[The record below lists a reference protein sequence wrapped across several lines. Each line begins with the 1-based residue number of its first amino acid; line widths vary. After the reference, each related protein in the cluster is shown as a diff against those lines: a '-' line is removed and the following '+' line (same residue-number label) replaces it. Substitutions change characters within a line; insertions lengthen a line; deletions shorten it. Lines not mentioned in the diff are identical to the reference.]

1 MTGSGLI
8 TSSGLMAGVK
18 PVRVAL
24 IGIHGHGRVHLAGLL
39 ERDRAGTLELC
50 GLADRLAPTGADAE
64 ELSGCPFDT
73 DATRLLR
80 TVRPDVAVIATP
92 IHTHAQIAEA
102 ALDVGAHLLLE
113 KPPVTGL
120 DAHDR
125 LAALA
130 DAAGRH
136 CQVGFQAFG
145 SSVVRE
151 LLDRVGRGGLGRVEG
166 NGAVEGVGTIEGIS
180 VVGGWRRDEAYYAR
194 SAWAG
199 HRRLGEIVV
208 ADGAMTNPFAH
219 GIALALRLADPSGT
233 RPIRSAR
240 FEPFHA
246 YPIETDDTAGAHI
259 ELDGAAPVTVA
270 VTLCAEREF
279 EPYVQVR
286 GTEGRA
292 TVWYTE
298 DRLLLEPRNGES
310 VEVKGGRVELID
322 DLVACLDTDPAGD
335 ALLSPL
341 RATRSFTAVLEAI
354 QDGPQAAPIPR
365 RFLRVG
371 AGSRTI
377 PGIEDAVVEA
387 GARGLLLSELGRLPW
402 TNRSEPN

>member
-1 MTGSGLI
+1 MTGV
-8 TSSGLMAGVK
+8 T

-39 ERDRAGTLELC
+39 ERDRAGMLELC
-50 GLADRLAPTGADAE
+50 GLADRLAPTGPDAGQL
-64 ELSGCPFDT
+64 LSDCVFDT
-73 DATRLLR
+73 DAARMLQA
-80 TVRPDVAVIATP
+80 VRPDVAVIATP

-102 ALDVGAHLLLE
+102 ALNVGAHLLLE

-120 DAHDR
+120 AAHDR

-130 DAAGRH
+130 GSARRH

-151 LLDRVGRGGLGRVEG
+151 LLDRVGRGGPGQVEG
-166 NGAVEGVGTIEGIS
+166 LGTVEGVS

-219 GIALALRLADPSGT
+219 GVALALRLADPSGT

-240 FEPFHA
+240 FEPYRA
-246 YPIETDDTAGAHI
+246 YPIDTDDTASARI
-259 ELDGAAPVTVA
+259 ELEGAAPVTVA

-286 GTEGRA
+286 GSAGQA

-298 DRLLLEPRNGES
+298 DRLLFEPREGES
-310 VEVKGGRVELID
+310 VEIKGDRVELID

-335 ALLSPL
+335 ALCSPL

-354 QDGPQAAPIPR
+354 QDGPQATPIPKR
-365 RFLRVG
+365 YLRMG

-387 GARGLLLSELGRLPW
+387 GARGLLFSEVGGLPW
-402 TNRSEPN
+402 ANRSELN

>member
-1 MTGSGLI
+1 
-8 TSSGLMAGVK
+8 MAGVK

-39 ERDRAGTLELC
+39 ERDRAGALELC
-50 GLADRLAPTGADAE
+50 GLADRLAPTGAEAE

-73 DATRLLR
+73 DAARLLR

-92 IHTHAQIAEA
+92 IHTHAPIAEA

-145 SSVVRE
+145 SSVIRE
-151 LLDRVGRGGLGRVEG
+151 LLDRLGRGEF
-166 NGAVEGVGTIEGIS
+166 GTVEGIS
-180 VVGGWRRDEAYYAR
+180 VVGAWRRDEAYYAR

-199 HRRLGEIVV
+199 HRRLGEVVV

-219 GIALALRLADPSGT
+219 GVALALRLADPSGT

-240 FEPFHA
+240 FESFHA
-246 YPIETDDTAGAHI
+246 YPIETDDTAGARI
-259 ELDGAAPVTVA
+259 ELEGAAPVTVA
-270 VTLCAEREF
+270 VTLCAESEF

-286 GTEGRA
+286 GGEGRA

-298 DRLLLEPRNGES
+298 DRLLIEPREGES
-310 VEVKGGRVELID
+310 VEVKGDRVELID
-322 DLVACLDTDPAGD
+322 DLAARLDADPAGD
-335 ALLSPL
+335 VLVSPL

-354 QDGPQAAPIPR
+354 QSGPQAVPIPR

-377 PGIEDAVVEA
+377 PGIEDALVEA
-387 GARGLLLSELGRLPW
+387 GEHGLLLSELGRLPW
-402 TNRSEPN
+402 ASPSEAN

>member
-1 MTGSGLI
+1 MTG
-8 TSSGLMAGVK
+8 SGLMAGVS

-24 IGIHGHGRVHLAGLL
+24 IGIHGHGRVHLVGLL
-39 ERDRAGTLELC
+39 ERERAGTLELC
-50 GLADRLAPTGADAE
+50 GLADRLAPTGPDAGQL
-64 ELSGCPFDT
+64 LSGRVFDT
-73 DATRLLR
+73 DAARLLR

-102 ALDVGAHLLLE
+102 ALEVGAHLLLE

-130 DAAGRH
+130 SSARRH

-151 LLDRVGRGGLGRVEG
+151 LLDGVEG
-166 NGAVEGVGTIEGIS
+166 IGAVEGIS

-219 GIALALRLADPSGT
+219 GVALALRLADPSGT

-240 FEPFHA
+240 FESFHA
-246 YPIETDDTAGAHI
+246 YPIETDDTSSARI
-259 ELDGAAPVTVA
+259 ELEGAAPVTVA

-286 GTEGRA
+286 GSAGRA

-298 DRLLLEPRNGES
+298 DRLLIEPREGES
-310 VEVKGGRVELID
+310 VEIKGDRVELID
-322 DLVACLDTDPAGD
+322 DLVACLDADPAGD

-354 QDGPQAAPIPR
+354 QDGPEATPIPR
-365 RFLRVG
+365 RYLRVG
-371 AGSRTI
+371 AGSRMI

-387 GARGLLLSELGRLPW
+387 GARGLLFSELGGLPW
-402 TNRSEPN
+402 ADAGADRSELN